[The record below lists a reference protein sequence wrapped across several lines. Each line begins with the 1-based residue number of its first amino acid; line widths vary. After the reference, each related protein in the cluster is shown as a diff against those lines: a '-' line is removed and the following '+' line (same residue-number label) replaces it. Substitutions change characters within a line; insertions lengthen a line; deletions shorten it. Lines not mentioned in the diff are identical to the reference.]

1 MSYNNFKLDTDSDG
15 IVTMTIDVP
24 NQTMNVWTP
33 DFINEFDKFI
43 DDYNSN
49 DEMKGLVLTSGKE
62 NAFLAGADLNMM
74 SEHNAAGKSL
84 TKEAFQES
92 RKLTLALRKME
103 NGGWTTRQIQREGK
117 KAKPAAAAVEGLALG
132 GGLEM
137 CLATHQRFVAD
148 NPKIKLGLPKS
159 WSGSSPAR
167 AVRSAPCG

>member
-103 NGGWTTRQIQREGK
+103 NG
-117 KAKPAAAAVEGLALG
+117 
-132 GGLEM
+132 
-137 CLATHQRFVAD
+137 
-148 NPKIKLGLPKS
+148 
-159 WSGSSPAR
+159 
-167 AVRSAPCG
+167 